1 LKKLA
6 REVALRSTRT
16 PIRNFGAAI
25 AATLM
30 LAGAADAATL
40 VVRASGPSSATYPPG
55 KMLADTAR
63 ILLKANDE
71 LVLLD
76 AKGTRTLRGPGNFSS
91 VASASAETSGGGTAL
106 AALVDQ
112 RSDRRVRIGAVR
124 SVDGTAKR
132 PPNIWYIDASRGGTV
147 CVADAA
153 QAMLWRPDPDNA
165 GSTTASPATGT
176 PAKID
181 WGSGQAVQPWPQA
194 LPLTE
199 GAQYKLMTGSA
210 APAAIKVT
218 LVGTPPEE
226 LQDMAQVLI
235 THGCTAQLDLLV
247 ATTSAA
253 DAAGR

>member
-1 LKKLA
+1 M
-6 REVALRSTRT
+6 RSTDTSFRLASL
-16 PIRNFGAAI
+16 GLAAV
-25 AATLM
+25 AM
-30 LAGAADAATL
+30 LAGVADAATL
-40 VVRASGPSSATYPPG
+40 VVRAAGPSSAAYPPG

-63 ILLKANDE
+63 IVLKPNDE
-71 LVLLD
+71 IVLLD
-76 AKGTRTLRGPGNFSS
+76 AKGTRTLRGPGNFSA
-91 VASASAETSGGGTAL
+91 VATASAETSSGTAL

-132 PPNIWYIDASRGGTV
+132 PPNIWYIDASRPGTV
-147 CVADAA
+147 CVTDPA

-165 GSTTASPATGT
+165 GSTTAAPATGA

-194 LPLTE
+194 LPLTD
-199 GAQYKLMTGSA
+199 GAQYKLATGTA
-210 APAAIKVT
+210 APAAIKIA

-226 LQDMAQVLI
+226 LQDMAALLI
-235 THGCTAQLDLLV
+235 KHGCTAQVDLLV

-253 DAAGR
+253 DAAGSQ